1 MPVGC
6 LIDVTLTQPG
16 LARLPAAAQ
25 EQLAARIARL
35 GVRVESAKATKHK
48 GGNVPVE
55 LCVASASELLDASAA
70 ARLFAGEA
78 AVARRVRVY
87 GLGDALLSD
96 WRAVFRRLASACA
109 GTVELCPTNELGC
122 ATGIVVEWLLGGYG
136 DGCCALFGEGGLAAT
151 EQVAAALVV
160 ALKGRSFDLTG
171 LPALRVAWETYG
183 MPALPAHAAV
193 AGHDIYYVESGVHVD
208 GILKDP
214 TNYEPL
220 PPEALGSCRAIVLGK
235 HSGRSSVVH
244 ELARLGLKD
253 ADDEL
258 VDRLLK
264 RVRNE
269 ATSIGGLVSHARF
282 EQLVRREMRAS

>member
-55 LCVASASELLDASAA
+55 LCVASASELLDAPAA

-78 AVARRVRVY
+78 AMARRVRVY
-87 GLGDALLSD
+87 GLGDVLLSD

-160 ALKGRSFDLTG
+160 ALKGKSFDLTG

-183 MPALPAHAAV
+183 MPA
-193 AGHDIYYVESGVHVD
+193 HVD